1 MTAWGLVSIASLVA
15 TAAVAA
21 YVFLGRPRTV
31 STLPFGLLMLS
42 FAMWNLGD
50 GLASLAGAPDPGLM
64 PLIRL
69 EWVGISLTSG
79 AFLHFVLNF
88 SSGRPLRDRPWL
100 VPLAYA
106 VSAVIG
112 ALVVSTD
119 LIVSGVELGPNG
131 PSERLGPGYPA
142 GAVWYEAWFA
152 FTLVALL
159 RAYVGSGSKELR
171 RRTRPV
177 IVVLAVAVVVGSV
190 TEVLWPL
197 MTASPTGLEV
207 GPLYTFAIAVVA
219 AFSEARLHFLEV
231 QAVTERTR
239 TASRFRLRPGLSYL
253 FLSRERD
260 PAYEAFREFVD
271 TVPGLCITAV
281 HPPKVQERFRLE
293 RTPILWVTSV
303 SGADFSLR
311 PKALEFELY
320 HSAARFV
327 RGNPS
332 VVVLVDDLDFLV
344 LTNGFEAVARFLH
357 RLNNL
362 ATGRGSTVIAATDP
376 DALTEAQRT
385 LLEGLFD
392 EVQESPPAISLFEPA
407 PPRDAGA
414 VLFEG
419 DPEAAFSLYESR
431 AVDGRGL
438 LVTTKN
444 PLRLRRIVDP
454 EVPILWIGGPREGS
468 DDDGPV
474 AIDLEA
480 GKIAA
485 DLMRER
491 TRPVVYLAD
500 LEQLRL
506 HAPFPRVAEFVKGLI
521 DNVSLRGG
529 VFLASVEPKAVAPT
543 ELASLRRRFDRVRA
557 PWSFSPPWP
566 GGPPRA
572 SPGNRIRPRRRAS

>member
-15 TAAVAA
+15 TGAVAA

-100 VPLAYA
+100 VPLVYA

-190 TEVLWPL
+190 TEVLWPV

-260 PAYEAFREFVD
+260 PAYEAFRGFVD

-444 PLRLRRIVDP
+444 PLRLRRVVDP

-468 DDDGPV
+468 DNDGPF

-566 GGPPRA
+566 VGPPRA
-572 SPGNRIRPRRRAS
+572 SPGSRIRPRRRAS

>member
-1 MTAWGLVSIASLVA
+1 LTAWGLVSIASLVA
-15 TAAVAA
+15 TGAVAA

-100 VPLAYA
+100 VPLVYA

-190 TEVLWPL
+190 TEVLWPV

-260 PAYEAFREFVD
+260 PAYEAFRGFVD

-419 DPEAAFSLYESR
+419 DPEAAFSLYESQ
-431 AVDGRGL
+431 AVDGRG
-438 LVTTKN
+438 
-444 PLRLRRIVDP
+444 

-468 DDDGPV
+468 DNDGPF

-566 GGPPRA
+566 VGPPRA

>member
-1 MTAWGLVSIASLVA
+1 LTAWGLVSIASLVA
-15 TAAVAA
+15 TGAVAA

-100 VPLAYA
+100 VPLVYA

-190 TEVLWPL
+190 TEVLWPV

-260 PAYEAFREFVD
+260 PAYEAFRGFVD

-419 DPEAAFSLYESR
+419 DPEAAFSLYESQ

-444 PLRLRRIVDP
+444 PLRLRRVVDP

-468 DDDGPV
+468 DNDGPF

-566 GGPPRA
+566 VGPPRA

>member
-15 TAAVAA
+15 TGAVAA
-21 YVFLGRPRTV
+21 YVFLRVPRTV
-31 STLPFGLLMLS
+31 SSLPFGLLMLS

-50 GLASLAGAPDPGLM
+50 GLASLAPAPDPGLM

-88 SSGRPLRDRPWL
+88 SSGRPLRERPWL
-100 VPLAYA
+100 VPLVYA

-112 ALVVSTD
+112 VLVVSTD
-119 LIVSGVELGPNG
+119 LIVAGVELGPNG

-142 GAVWYEAWFA
+142 GAVWYEAWFL

-159 RAYVGSGSKELR
+159 RAYVWSGSKEFR

-190 TEVLWPL
+190 TDVLWPVL
-197 MTASPTGLEV
+197 TASPTGLEV

-219 AFSEARLHFLEV
+219 ALSEVRLHFLEV

-239 TASRFRLRPGLSYL
+239 TGRRFGLRPGLSYL
-253 FLSRERD
+253 ILSRERD
-260 PAYEAFREFVD
+260 PAYEAFREFVG
-271 TVPGLCITAV
+271 TVPGLCVTGV
-281 HPPKVQERFRLE
+281 HPPKIVERFRLE

-320 HSAARFV
+320 QSAARFV
-327 RGNPS
+327 KGNPS

-362 ATGRGSTVIAATDP
+362 ATGRGSTVIAAVDP
-376 DALTEAQRT
+376 DALTEAQLT
-385 LLEGLFD
+385 LLRGLFD
-392 EVQESPPAISLFEPA
+392 EVQEFPPAVSLFEPA
-407 PPRDAGA
+407 PPLDAGA
-414 VLFEG
+414 VLLEG
-419 DPEAAFSLYESR
+419 DPDAALSLYESQ
-431 AVDGRGL
+431 AGDGRGL

-444 PLRLRRIVDP
+444 PLRLRRIVDA
-454 EVPILWIGGPREGS
+454 EVPILWVGGPGEGS
-468 DDDGPV
+468 GEDGPV

-480 GKIAA
+480 GKVAA

-491 TRPVVYLAD
+491 TRPVLYLAD

-506 HAPFPRVAEFVKGLI
+506 HAPFPRVVEFVKGLI
-521 DNVSLRGG
+521 DNASLRDG
-529 VFLASVEPKAVAPT
+529 VLLASVAPKAVAPT

-557 PWSFSPPWP
+557 L
-566 GGPPRA
+566 
-572 SPGNRIRPRRRAS
+572 

>member
-15 TAAVAA
+15 TGAVAA

-100 VPLAYA
+100 VPLVYA

-190 TEVLWPL
+190 TEVLWPV

-260 PAYEAFREFVD
+260 PAYEAFRGFVD

-419 DPEAAFSLYESR
+419 DPEAAFSLYESQ

-444 PLRLRRIVDP
+444 PLRLRRVVDP

-468 DDDGPV
+468 DNDGPV

-566 GGPPRA
+566 VGPPRA

>member
-15 TAAVAA
+15 TGAVAA

-100 VPLAYA
+100 VPLVYA

-190 TEVLWPL
+190 TEVLWPV

-219 AFSEARLHFLEV
+219 AFSEARLRFLEV

-260 PAYEAFREFVD
+260 PAYEAFRGFVD

-444 PLRLRRIVDP
+444 PLRLRRVVDP

-468 DDDGPV
+468 DNDGPF

-566 GGPPRA
+566 VGPPRA